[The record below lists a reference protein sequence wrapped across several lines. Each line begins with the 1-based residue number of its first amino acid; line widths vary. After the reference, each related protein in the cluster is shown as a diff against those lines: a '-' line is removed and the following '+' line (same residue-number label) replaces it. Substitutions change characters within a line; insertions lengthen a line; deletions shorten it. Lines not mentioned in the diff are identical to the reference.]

1 MGAPPVASDRAGSGT
16 RSPAASPLAT
26 LLPGGRVRA
35 GTAVSA
41 GGDMPLLL
49 ALAAEASRG
58 AAGWAAVG
66 LPQLGVLAAEAAGLE
81 LAHGMRIDT
90 PGRQWAQ
97 VLATVLE
104 AVPVVVTGSLDA
116 VPDRVARRLAAVMR
130 RSGSVL
136 LSAGGWQGAEVRL
149 RVVVSSWEGVGQGHG
164 LLRARRV
171 TVAAAGRGAAV
182 APRYAEMWLP
192 GPNGAIAPVGQEAS
206 GGPLAVPATPAVRA
220 VGGRAGLRVVG

>member
-1 MGAPPVASDRAGSGT
+1 
-16 RSPAASPLAT
+16 
-26 LLPGGRVRA
+26 
-35 GTAVSA
+35 
-41 GGDMPLLL
+41 
-49 ALAAEASRG
+49 
-58 AAGWAAVG
+58 
-66 LPQLGVLAAEAAGLE
+66 
-81 LAHGMRIDT
+81 MRIDT

-136 LSAGGWQGAEVRL
+136 LSGGSWQGAEVRL
-149 RVVVSSWEGVGQGHG
+149 QVVASSWEGVGQGHG

-171 TVAAAGRGAAV
+171 TVAAAGRGAAA

-192 GPNGAIAPVGQEAS
+192 GPNGAIAPVLHEEGVDA
-206 GGPLAVPATPAVRA
+206 PAVPADPAVRA
-220 VGGRAGLRVVG
+220 VGARPGLRVVG